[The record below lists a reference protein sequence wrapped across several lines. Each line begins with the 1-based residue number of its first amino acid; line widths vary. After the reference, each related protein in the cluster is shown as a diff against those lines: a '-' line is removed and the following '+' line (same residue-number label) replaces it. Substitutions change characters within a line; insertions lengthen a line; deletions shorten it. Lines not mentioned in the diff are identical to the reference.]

1 MKTAVVAVVLV
12 IAEIAMFVKMFQVV
26 QRLGLRTRYRANPD
40 SLLLEHRHRLASYR
54 PAINSKTIFY
64 DNVCAETVSSQL
76 CCEDFELKHGI

>member
-12 IAEIAMFVKMFQVV
+12 IEIAMFVKMFQVV
-26 QRLGLRTRYRANPD
+26 QRHGLWTRYRVSPD
-40 SLLLEHRHRLASYR
+40 SLLLEHRHHLASYR

-64 DNVCAETVSSQL
+64 DNVCPVTVSSQL